1 MSREDNGLQKAIS
14 RLSGAE
20 GTIHL
25 AEMEATP
32 SRQQSQALK
41 ASTDSSE
48 DLAKDSLEKDDGPAV
63 VEGDLEAGKAFELTD
78 QTLVSGM
85 NPPGSFCSFCDTKVS
100 EAAATVF
107 GWC

>member
-25 AEMEATP
+25 AEIEETP
-32 SRQQSQALK
+32 SRRQARTLD
-41 ASTDSSE
+41 AADDSNE
-48 DLAKDSLEKDDGPAV
+48 DISKDVLDKEDTPAA

-78 QTLVSGM
+78 QTLVSATHLAHFSVD
-85 NPPGSFCSFCDTKVS
+85 PSGSAFKH
-100 EAAATVF
+100 
-107 GWC
+107 